1 MITLTADQLEKINLL
16 DTLFDSL
23 DVTQLRELVEKEK
36 VVVEV
41 KNIYHTPPETLLRD
55 CTISA
60 PPKPENYIKRS
71 YKEKEAM
78 LVKYAAEQ
86 TVNLSD
92 CNKDKAALRKWK
104 RDKEAESK

>member
-1 MITLTADQLEKINLL
+1 MRVLSILL
-16 DTLFDSL
+16 FIGIVLLFTGCATKPAP
-23 DVTQLRELVEKEK
+23 VQKEK

-104 RDKEAESK
+104 SDKEAESK